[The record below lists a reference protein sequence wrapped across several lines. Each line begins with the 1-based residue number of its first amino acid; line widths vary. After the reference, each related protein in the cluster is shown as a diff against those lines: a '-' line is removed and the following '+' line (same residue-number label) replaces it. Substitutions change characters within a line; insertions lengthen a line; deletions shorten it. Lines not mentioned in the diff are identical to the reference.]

1 MSDLRSSL
9 ERLRDR
15 FEPAPGAFVRIS
27 DRHRRKHLHQR
38 LGAIGLAL
46 VLAVGSFVFLDQAFR
61 GAGKSPVPVSSPSPS
76 VSPPRGPAQNGL
88 IAFGCGYQI
97 CTMAPD
103 GSGVAELLAAYDK
116 TLVVAAYQPAWNS
129 GGTRIAFTGYGHEGS
144 SSGGG
149 ANYDLYVMNADG
161 SELQNLTTS
170 PDDVAKGA
178 SQGPPVWSPDGTMLA
193 FEGDDGKDDGVY
205 VMNADGSGFRWLA
218 AGGWPQWSPDG
229 SRILYTMGVPHGSDL
244 FTIATDGTG
253 VVQLTDAPGWDQQ
266 PEWSPDGSQI
276 AFERS
281 DGGVNSVFV
290 MDADGSNQ
298 RRVFREDGVYPTQ
311 PLWSP
316 DGTQLLFDAET
327 RTADGNYD
335 LYVVNADGSGSTDL
349 TPTTDRAENWPV
361 WSPDASMI
369 AFRATSQLS
378 VDTGDYQIFT
388 MRRDG
393 SHEERLTT
401 DQSGYSLAWQA
412 VPGGP

>member
-1 MSDLRSSL
+1 
-9 ERLRDR
+9 
-15 FEPAPGAFVRIS
+15 
-27 DRHRRKHLHQR
+27 
-38 LGAIGLAL
+38 
-46 VLAVGSFVFLDQAFR
+46 
-61 GAGKSPVPVSSPSPS
+61 
-76 VSPPRGPAQNGL
+76 
-88 IAFGCGYQI
+88 
-97 CTMAPD
+97 MAPD
-103 GSGVAELLAAYDK
+103 GSGVVDLLDGYDK
-116 TLVVAAYQPAWNS
+116 ILVVAAYSPAWS
-129 GGTRIAFTGYGHEGS
+129 PDGTRIAFSGYNHGGS

-149 ANYDLYVMNADG
+149 ANYDVYVMNADG

-205 VMNADGSGFRWLA
+205 AMNADGSGFRWLA
-218 AGGWPQWSPDG
+218 AAGWPQWSPDG
-229 SRILYTMGVPHGSDL
+229 TRILYAMGVPHGSDL
-244 FTIATDGTG
+244 FTIAPDGTG
-253 VVQLTDAPGWDQQ
+253 AQQLTDAPGWDQQ
-266 PEWSPDGSQI
+266 PAWSPDGSQI

-281 DGGVNSVFV
+281 DSGVNSVFV
-290 MDADGSNQ
+290 MSADGSDQ

-327 RTADGNYD
+327 KTADGNYD
-335 LYVVNADGSGSTDL
+335 LWLVNTVGSGSTDL

-361 WSPDASMI
+361 WSPDGSMI